1 MAIDVDAD
9 APTDGPKPAFAP
21 GETNSGEEFEVN
33 DSDLE
38 EDDAMLVV
46 LSFCIKICN
55 LHCIVALPYHPFL
68 SRRDI

>member
-1 MAIDVDAD
+1 MAIVGAD

-38 EDDAMLVV
+38 EDDAMRSV
-46 LSFCIKICN
+46 
-55 LHCIVALPYHPFL
+55 
-68 SRRDI
+68 